1 MRPDICLF
9 DFHKKDPRLSE
20 VMGTVKAFKH
30 AFPEYELLM
39 DGDRYGIFARRK
51 VSA

>member
-1 MRPDICLF
+1 MSDITIF
-9 DFHKKDPRLSE
+9 DFHTDRPTLAQ
-20 VMGTVKAFKH
+20 VMETVSAWAH

-51 VSA
+51 VVA

>member
-1 MRPDICLF
+1 MTDITLY
-9 DFHKKDPRLSE
+9 DFHTDRPTMSE
-20 VMGTVKAFKH
+20 VMGTVSAWAH

>member
-1 MRPDICLF
+1 MTDICLF
-9 DFHKKDPRLSE
+9 DLHKDDPKMSE
-20 VMGTVKAFKH
+20 VISTVKAFKH
-30 AFPEYELLM
+30 AFPEYEILE

>member
-1 MRPDICLF
+1 MSDIAIF
-9 DFHKKDPRLSE
+9 DFHRDHPTLTQ
-20 VMGTVKAFKH
+20 VMQTVSAWAH

>member
-1 MRPDICLF
+1 MTDIILY
-9 DFHKKDPRLSE
+9 DFHTDRPTLSQ
-20 VMGTVKAFKH
+20 VMSTVRAWAH

-51 VSA
+51 VVA